1 MAIHGRVIYAFMDTK
16 IYNMN
21 DRQYN
26 NIMKR
31 IRELERMIGSIKKEI
46 EAIKD
51 NTDGDTKQD

>member
-1 MAIHGRVIYAFMDTK
+1 MSCMQGQRNNISNRRGLT
-16 IYNMN
+16 MN

-31 IRELERMIGSIKKEI
+31 IRELERRIGSIKKEI

>member
-1 MAIHGRVIYAFMDTK
+1 
-16 IYNMN
+16 MN